1 MMKSLSVLLLILW
14 LQLSWVHSQQ
24 KTVEQSPEALSVPE
38 GAVASLNC
46 TYSDSASQNFRWYQQ
61 YSGKGPKLL
70 ISIFSNGEKGEGRF
84 TAQLDTAKR
93 HLFLH
98 IRGSQLS
105 DSATYLCAVST
116 QCSPATCSCTETY
129 WPRRPEVE
137 HRPQS
142 RESFVL

>member
-24 KTVEQSPEALSVPE
+24 KAVEQSPAALSVPE
-38 GAVASLNC
+38 GSVASLNC
-46 TYSDSASQNFRWYQQ
+46 TYSNSLSQYLFLYRQ
-61 YSGKGPKLL
+61 YPGKGPKFL

-84 TAQLDTAKR
+84 TAQLDTDKR
-93 HLFLH
+93 QLFLH

-116 QCSPATCSCTETY
+116 QCSPDTCSCTETY
-129 WPRRPEVE
+129 WPRRPEIE
-137 HRPQS
+137 QTPQS